1 MQHKAFVSKSVEG
14 FSIVAKFD
22 DFSAEQ
28 FSSNFGYQ
36 ITHREDFQSFQQ
48 QAKLVTIGSKL
59 KPTFATVKK
68 WVRENKPKQY
78 FAKWRGDSPLY
89 KDDCVDMYVI
99 M

>member
-1 MQHKAFVSKSVEG
+1 MQHKSFVNKSVEG
-14 FSIVAKFD
+14 FSVVAKFD

-28 FSSNFGYQ
+28 FNNNLGYQ
-36 ITHREDFQSFQQ
+36 ISHREDFKLFKQN
-48 QAKLVTIGSKL
+48 AKLVTIDSKQ

-68 WVRENKPKQY
+68 WVTENKPKQY

-89 KDDCVDMYVI
+89 KDDCVEMYVI